1 MRFVLSSVMSMVFV
15 QRIHLKTLSDEIL
28 KDVYRRKDISI
39 LAFRVLYD
47 VGLQIL
53 VTGYDE
59 VKEIER

>member
-1 MRFVLSSVMSMVFV
+1 MSMVFV